1 MPTAKLNKRSIDA
14 LKPPEEKQFV
24 LWDSEIRGFG
34 VRVLPSGLKTFIIQY
49 RNAEGIKRRVN
60 IGRFGVITA
69 EQARDLAKI
78 KLGAVAAGED
88 PADEARRARN
98 EMNVAELCDWY
109 LTEAHAGRILGRRN
123 RPIKESSLA
132 MDESRI
138 RTHIKPLLGKRIA
151 RHLTIAD
158 VEAMQNDVATG
169 QTKKPRADGRGGKAT
184 GGPGVAARCLATLQA
199 ILGHAKHKGLLAEHP
214 TKGAKKLA
222 GNKKTRRLSV
232 AEIEALGKAIAYAE
246 QQGVSPI
253 GIAVIRLLLLT
264 GYRREEGQAMQRS
277 WVNPRGGF
285 VAFPDTKTDGQIRAI
300 GPEAIK
306 VIVAQPQIAGNPYV
320 FTATTGDGPF
330 TAVSACLQRVCGFA
344 GISDVTP
351 HVLRHTFA
359 SIAAELGFSELTIRA
374 MLGHASQN
382 VTQDYIHVDEALKL
396 ALRRTSDEIAKLL
409 AQGAAKLDRLRLV
422 A

>member
-1 MPTAKLNKRSIDA
+1 MRN
-14 LKPPEEKQFV
+14 
-24 LWDSEIRGFG
+24 
-34 VRVLPSGLKTFIIQY
+34 LPSS
-49 RNAEGIKRRVN
+49 
-60 IGRFGVITA
+60 
-69 EQARDLAKI
+69 
-78 KLGAVAAGED
+78 
-88 PADEARRARN
+88 EA
-98 EMNVAELCDWY
+98 
-109 LTEAHAGRILGRRN
+109 I
-123 RPIKESSLA
+123 
-132 MDESRI
+132 
-138 RTHIKPLLGKRIA
+138 
-151 RHLTIAD
+151 
-158 VEAMQNDVATG
+158 
-169 QTKKPRADGRGGKAT
+169 
-184 GGPGVAARCLATLQA
+184 
-199 ILGHAKHKGLLAEHP
+199 LAEHP

-232 AEIEALGKAIAYAE
+232 AEIEALGKAMVYAE
-246 QQGVSPI
+246 QQGVSPT

-264 GYRREEGQAMQRS
+264 GYRREEGQAMQRA
-277 WVNPRGGF
+277 WVNPMGGF

-306 VIVAQPQIAGNPYV
+306 VIVSQPQIAGSPYV

-396 ALRRTSDEIAKLL
+396 AVRRTSDEIAKLL